1 MELMNNRIHILILFI
16 TLLLTS
22 MMVNAEFYKWIDS
35 KGNVHFTDTPPQGE
49 KVEALELKIN
59 TYSAVE
65 VTPLIERL
73 GKKDKVVMY
82 SAIWCG
88 ICTKAKRY
96 FKDKNI
102 PYVIYD
108 VEKSRSGKRDF
119 KLLKGKS
126 VPIIIVGDKR
136 MNGFTV
142 ARFEKLYQ
150 QQMVNSPSA
159 AESEL

>member
-1 MELMNNRIHILILFI
+1 MELMNNRIRNLIIF
-16 TLLLTS
+16 TVLLLSS
-22 MMVNAEFYKWIDS
+22 MMVNAEFYKWTDS
-35 KGNVHFTDTPPQGE
+35 KGNVHFTDTPPQGK
-49 KVEALELKIN
+49 KVEELELKIN
-59 TYSAVE
+59 TYTAVE
-65 VTPLIERL
+65 VTPLVERL

-82 SAIWCG
+82 SATWCG

-96 FKDKNI
+96 FKAKKI

-126 VPIIIVGDKR
+126 VPIIILGDKR

-150 QQMVNSPSA
+150 QQMVESRSA
-159 AESEL
+159 PKSKL

>member
-1 MELMNNRIHILILFI
+1 MDKNIYVLFLFVAS
-16 TLLLTS
+16 LLFS
-22 MMVNAEFYKWIDS
+22 AASSAEFYKWTDE
-35 KGNVHFTDTPPQGE
+35 KGNVHFTDTPPPGQKAE
-49 KVEALELKIN
+49 ELELKIN

-65 VTPLIERL
+65 IKPLVERL
-73 GKKDKVVMY
+73 GKKNKVVMY

-88 ICTKAKRY
+88 ICKKAKRY
-96 FKDKNI
+96 FKTKKI

-108 VEKSRSGKRDF
+108 VEKSYSGKRDF

-142 ARFEKLYQ
+142 ARFDKLYQ
-150 QQMVNSPSA
+150 QQMLSRE
-159 AESEL
+159 AEVKPKS